1 MSTQNPF
8 LSDWSGPF
16 ALPPFAQISDADF
29 APAFEEAF
37 KQSRAAINEIAD
49 NPEPASYANTIDA
62 LEQADGLMDKVAG
75 VFFNLTGADSNPE
88 REALQRDLS
97 PRFASF
103 SSETVMNEALF
114 ARVDGLYH
122 NREAL
127 NLGAEQ
133 LRVLELYHRMFVRAG
148 AQLEG
153 AAKAR
158 LPEVTKRLA
167 ELGTAFSQNLL
178 ADEREWFMEL
188 GENDLDG
195 LPDFLKAAAKSAAQ
209 ERGLEGY
216 VITLSR
222 SLIAP
227 FLQFSARRNLR
238 EKAYIAWGKRGENGG
253 KTDNIDIVRETLALR
268 QERANLLGYDTFADF
283 KLEPEMAK
291 TPEAVRE
298 LLMAVWEPAKA
309 AANADAAR
317 LTELM
322 HDDGVNGDLE
332 PWDWRYYAEKLR
344 AAEYDL
350 DEAELKPYFQLD
362 QMIEAA
368 FDTANRLFG
377 LTFHALDV
385 PLYHKDARA
394 WEVRKGDRHMAVFI
408 GDYFARSSKRS
419 GAWCSRFRAQ
429 SNLDADIRPI
439 TVNVCNFAK
448 APEGEPNLLTFD
460 DARTLFHEFGHA
472 LHSMLSDVHY
482 PMISGTSVARD
493 FVELP
498 SQLYEHWL
506 SVPDVL
512 EKYARHAETGAPI
525 PKALL
530 DKLLAAENFDMGF
543 STVEYTASALVDLA
557 FHSDTPPV
565 DPLARQAEILK
576 GLGMPAA
583 IRMRHATP
591 HFAHVFSGDGYSSGY
606 YSYMWSEVM
615 DADAFAAFEETGD
628 PFNPELA
635 AKLHDHIYS
644 AGGKAEGADLYTAF
658 RGSLPKVDALLKGR
672 GLPPAP

>member
-1 MSTQNPF
+1 MPTQNPF
-8 LSDWSGPF
+8 LTDWSGPF
-16 ALPPFAQISDADF
+16 ALPPFAQISDDDF

-37 KQSRAAINEIAD
+37 KQSRAAINGIAD
-49 NPEPASYANTIDA
+49 NPEPPSFANTIDA
-62 LEQADGLMDKVAG
+62 LEQADGLMDRVAG
-75 VFFNLTGADSNPE
+75 VFFNLTGADSNPA
-88 REALQRDLS
+88 REALQRDLA
-97 PRFASF
+97 PRFAAF
-103 SSETVMNEALF
+103 NSETMMNEALF
-114 ARVDGLYH
+114 ARVDQLFQNRDSLGLS
-122 NREAL
+122 
-127 NLGAEQ
+127 AEQ

-222 SLIAP
+222 SLIVP
-227 FLQFSARRNLR
+227 FLQFSARRDLR
-238 EKAYIAWGKRGENGG
+238 EKAYTAWGKRGENGG

-298 LLMAVWEPAKA
+298 LLIAVWEPAKA

-317 LTELM
+317 LTEMM
-322 HDDGVNGDLE
+322 HNDGVNGDLE

-350 DEAELKPYFQLD
+350 DESELKPYFQLD

-506 SVPDVL
+506 SVPEVL
-512 EKYARHAETGAPI
+512 EKYARHADTGAPI
-525 PKALL
+525 PKELL

-543 STVEYTASALVDLA
+543 ATVEYTASALVDLA
-557 FHSDTPPV
+557 FHSGTPPI
-565 DPLARQAEILK
+565 DPLARQGEILK
-576 GLGMPAA
+576 ELDMPAA

-635 AKLHDHIYS
+635 ARLHDHIYS
-644 AGGKAEGADLYTAF
+644 AGGKAEGADLYIAF
-658 RGSLPKVDALLKGR
+658 RGNLPKVDALLKGR
-672 GLPPAP
+672 GLDTAA